1 MTRTSPPPG
10 IYVPTLCF
18 FKGEK
23 QEIDHETIT
32 KHVQRLARGGV
43 QGLVANGT
51 TGEPSHLSRAERLAV
66 IKTHRAALD
75 SAGFQSLPLIVG
87 TGVSSTWETIE
98 LTKDAAEAGGN
109 FVLVIPPGYF
119 KSAMTDASLEAFFT
133 EVADA
138 SPIPILLYNFP
149 GVGASNGIDL
159 ELSLIAK
166 LAKHPKIV
174 GIKLSC
180 GNLGKAAR
188 LAALYSQD
196 EFAIFMGLAE
206 TLLHGLTG
214 SGVSGAITGLANNA
228 PRACVNLY
236 ELYAKG
242 DLEGARK
249 AQKEVSAAAE
259 IELKGGILGMRHGCV
274 HYFGYGGESRR
285 PFQPIS
291 EELKAKTVAWL
302 DPLMDREK

>member
-1 MTRTSPPPG
+1 MARTSPPPG

-18 FKGEK
+18 FKGEN

-75 SAGFQSLPLIVG
+75 SAGFQNLPLIVG

-98 LTKDAAEAGGN
+98 LTKEAAQAGAN
-109 FVLVIPPGYF
+109 YAMVIPPGYF
-119 KSAMTDASLEAFFT
+119 KGAMTDAALEAYFT

-149 GVGASNGIDL
+149 GVGAANGIDL
-159 ELSLIAK
+159 ELNLIAK

-180 GNLGKAAR
+180 GNMGKAAR

-196 EFAIFMGLAE
+196 EFAVFMGLVE
-206 TLLHGLTG
+206 MLLHGLTG
-214 SGVSGAITGLANNA
+214 SGISGVITGLANDV
-228 PRACVNLY
+228 PKACVRVFDLY
-236 ELYAKG
+236 QKGEL
-242 DLEGARK
+242 EEARK
-249 AQKEVSAAAE
+249 AQKEVSLAGE
-259 IELKGGILGMRHGCV
+259 LELKGGIHAMRYGCV

-285 PFQPIS
+285 PIQPIS
-291 EELKAKTVAWL
+291 EDLKAKTVAWL
-302 DPLMDREK
+302 DPVVAREK